1 MAHHKSALKR
11 IKQNAKRQE
20 RNKAVRTR
28 VKNVVKN
35 VRVAAANE
43 DENIQVVLN
52 DAISN
57 IAKAASK
64 GVIPARRANRKIS
77 RLTKLVNKS
86 APATT

>member
-1 MAHHKSALKR
+1 VAHHKSALKR